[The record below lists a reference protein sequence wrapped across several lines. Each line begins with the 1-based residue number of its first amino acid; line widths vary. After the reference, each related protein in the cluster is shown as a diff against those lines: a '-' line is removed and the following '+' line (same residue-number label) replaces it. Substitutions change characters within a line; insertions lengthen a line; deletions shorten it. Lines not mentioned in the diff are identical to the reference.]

1 MPSYVFFIHLLG
13 LMLLLAKADDHANC
27 EACPVNDQI
36 QIDDVVN
43 RHITALIIKL
53 VVDVFARV
61 GELLDDAGEECD
73 DLGDEVF
80 HGLVVLSF
88 YVFFL

>member
-1 MPSYVFFIHLLG
+1 
-13 LMLLLAKADDHANC
+13 MLLLAKADDHTNC

-43 RHITALIIKL
+43 RHLTALVIKL
-53 VVDVFARV
+53 IVNVLAPVC
-61 GELLDDAGEECD
+61 GLLDNVGEECN
-73 DLGDEVF
+73 DLCDEVF
-80 HGLVVLSF
+80 HGFVVLSFF

>member
-1 MPSYVFFIHLLG
+1 MALLCFFIHLLG
-13 LMLLLAKADDHANC
+13 LMLLLAKADDHTNC

-43 RHITALIIKL
+43 GHLTALVIEL
-53 VVDVFARV
+53 VVNVLARV
-61 GELLDDAGEECD
+61 GGLLDDAGEKCD

-80 HGLVVLSF
+80 HDLVVLSF
-88 YVFFL
+88 M